1 MPCTELRKVLRRCEK
16 ALTTKSA
23 NKAGSGISKGGVAC
37 GTRRTMELSTLGGGL
52 NERGP
57 TSNSFSTRT
66 FLLQQEVHVAHCTG
80 LREKVEQQR
89 RGDVVGQIAH
99 QSQRC
104 AEFRGENT
112 EVV

>member
-1 MPCTELRKVLRRCEK
+1 MLAKAKASGGTVPCTELRKVLRRCEK

-52 NERGP
+52 NECGP

-66 FLLQQEVHVAHCTG
+66 LAASMTVS
-80 LREKVEQQR
+80 RP
-89 RGDVVGQIAH
+89 
-99 QSQRC
+99 
-104 AEFRGENT
+104 
-112 EVV
+112 